1 MRGDDFPGEPPRLR
15 AEPEGPLRPPQRP
28 PAPALAC
35 AQTADRW
42 LRRTTRAALPVKR
55 GTQNPNA
62 VRSAPV
68 ADSAELVDAASPSW
82 LLLKWSVRNHA
93 RFYALPLVASAL
105 AAGLLA
111 LLEPNFYRP
120 ANLHVLMQQF
130 AVLGLVT
137 LGQLLVLL
145 VGGIDLSVGAVMN
158 ASLIVIALMNQ
169 HHSHLLLSLVACTV
183 LGGAVGLTNGLLVS
197 LRDVPPF
204 AATLGM
210 TACVEGT
217 ILVYTKG
224 IPAGNIP
231 ASLRPVALSGVGI
244 VPYSLIICLGIAA
257 ALVFVLRRGAFGRK
271 IYAVGRSPEVAR
283 RVAISTTYVRVVAYL
298 LSGVLAAFAGIILS
312 AYVGYVDPKIGGNY
326 NLESIAAAV
335 LGGVA
340 FTGGEGGAIGALA
353 GVLFLLVLLNVVTLS
368 LLSPFTQLIVQGVV
382 MLVAV
387 SAFQFIK
394 NRSAV

>member
-1 MRGDDFPGEPPRLR
+1 MNNMG
-15 AEPEGPLRPPQRP
+15 
-28 PAPALAC
+28 APANNGLVTASGHPSDGGATNAPPETRNPALDVSRNAAGQWLARFE
-35 AQTADRW
+35 Q
-42 LRRTTRAALPVKR
+42 LP
-55 GTQNPNA
+55 PP
-62 VRSAPV
+62 VRS
-68 ADSAELVDAASPSW
+68 
-82 LLLKWSVRNHA
+82 
-93 RFYALPLVASAL
+93 YALPLVATVL
-105 AAGLLA
+105 VGAGVA
-111 LLEPNFYRP
+111 ILEPNFYRP
-120 ANLHVLMQQF
+120 ANLHVLMQQY

-145 VGGIDLSVGAVMN
+145 VSGIDLSVGAVMN
-158 ASLIVIALMNQ
+158 ATLIIIALMN
-169 HHSHLLLSLVACTV
+169 HYDEHLLLLSLVLCIVFGA
-183 LGGAVGLTNGLLVS
+183 AVGTTNGLLVS

-210 TACVEGT
+210 TAGVEGA

-231 ASLRPVALSGVGI
+231 ASLRPVALSGVGV

-257 ALVFVLRRGAFGRK
+257 AFVFVLKRGTFGRM

-283 RVAISTTYVRVVAYL
+283 RVAISTTYVRLIAYL
-298 LSGVLAAFAGIILS
+298 LCGVLAAFAGIILS
-312 AYVGYVDPKIGGNY
+312 AYVGYVDPKIGGDY

-340 FTGGEGGAIGALA
+340 ITGGEGGAIGALA

-368 LLSPFTQLIVQGVV
+368 SLNPFTRLIVQGVV
-382 MLVAV
+382 ILVAL
-387 SAFQFIK
+387 SAFQVLK

>member
-1 MRGDDFPGEPPRLR
+1 MSDDGLL
-15 AEPEGPLRPPQRP
+15 EGL
-28 PAPALAC
+28 PA
-35 AQTADRW
+35 
-42 LRRTTRAALPVKR
+42 K
-55 GTQNPNA
+55 G
-62 VRSAPV
+62 
-68 ADSAELVDAASPSW
+68 ASLFPSW
-82 LLLKWSVRNHA
+82 SPHRRLGLYSLLGLAAVSV
-93 RFYALPLVASAL
+93 
-105 AAGLLA
+105 AGLLA
-111 LLEPNFYRP
+111 VLEPNFYRT

-169 HHSHLLLSLVACTV
+169 HGDHLVASLAACIA
-183 LGGAVGLTNGLLVS
+183 LGAVVGLTNGLLVS

-210 TACVEGT
+210 TACVEGA

-224 IPAGNIP
+224 VPAGNIP
-231 ASLRPVALSGVGI
+231 SSLRPVALSGVGI
-244 VPYSLIICLGIAA
+244 VPYSLIVCLGIAA
-257 ALVFVLRRGAFGRK
+257 ALVFVLQRGTFGRK
-271 IYAVGRSPEVAR
+271 IYTVGRSPEVAR
-283 RVAISTTYVRVVAYL
+283 RVAISTTNVRVAAYVIC
-298 LSGVLAAFAGIILS
+298 GVLAALAGIILS
-312 AYVGYVDPKIGGNY
+312 AYVGYVDPKIGGDY

-340 FTGGEGGAIGALA
+340 FTGGEGGAIGALT

-368 LLSPFTQLIVQGVV
+368 SLNPFTRLIVQGVV
-382 MLVAV
+382 ILVAV

>member
-1 MRGDDFPGEPPRLR
+1 MRDNGLL
-15 AEPEGPLRPPQRP
+15 EGLPV
-28 PAPALAC
+28 
-35 AQTADRW
+35 
-42 LRRTTRAALPVKR
+42 TRAPL
-55 GTQNPNA
+55 
-62 VRSAPV
+62 
-68 ADSAELVDAASPSW
+68 LPSW
-82 LLLKWSVRNHA
+82 YPHHRLGL
-93 RFYALPLVASAL
+93 YALPAVAAVVV
-105 AAGLLA
+105 AGLLA
-111 LLEPNFYRP
+111 VLEPNFYRT

-169 HHSHLLLSLVACTV
+169 HRDHLFASLAACIA
-183 LGGAVGLTNGLLVS
+183 LGAAVGLANGLLVS

-210 TACVEGT
+210 TACVEGA

-224 IPAGNIP
+224 VPAGNIP
-231 ASLRPVALSGVGI
+231 SALRPVALSGIGI
-244 VPYSLIICLGIAA
+244 VPYSLVICLGIAA
-257 ALVFVLRRGAFGRK
+257 ALVFVLRRGTFGRK
-271 IYAVGRSPEVAR
+271 IYTVGRSPEVAR
-283 RVAISTTYVRVVAYL
+283 RVAISPTSVRVAAYVMC
-298 LSGVLAAFAGIILS
+298 GALAALAGIILS
-312 AYVGYVDPKIGGNY
+312 AYVGYVDPKIGGDY
-326 NLESIAAAV
+326 NLQSIAAAV

-368 LLSPFTQLIVQGVV
+368 SLNPFTRLIVQGVV
-382 MLVAV
+382 ILVAV